1 MAVPSIA
8 SVGTANSG
16 ASTVSQINVIN
27 ASGLTSGDLCVI
39 IATNDNTTAT
49 AQFDDGTSGY
59 NVREQSDGSDAGFTF
74 IETAGSDTPDAF
86 VGAWYKELTGS
97 DSLSWRVDAQ
107 SSDNMCV
114 VCLRIT
120 GFKIG
125 APLDA
130 TGSAEENGSNTNH
143 AWTSTMSATGN
154 SLIIHA
160 AGFDGGDCSPFSLD
174 GSSVTA
180 GWSIT
185 ADVTGGSVGNES
197 ACMVAENSSHTT
209 TGTIPQL
216 DANSSVADGAAGFFF
231 AIAEADGTITANL
244 ASLEISTFAADVRT
258 GTNVDVS
265 TAFLQVTPFQASIT
279 ADTVIPPGKQGQTLN
294 IIDSESILYGL
305 YDPGDVWITDPQTDG
320 GYDITLTN
328 DGHFI
333 IDAGGDGTRQQFVH
347 DVYDTSAGALD
358 GEGTVSVNNNAPRL
372 ISGDSTYFDEDGE
385 LLIRGENYSYNV
397 AGESFDVEDDTFTA
411 TITSGS
417 LPPGMSMNNGILSGK
432 PTQTGTYS
440 FTLTLTDSV
449 GDTQNFSESMIV
461 LPNENVGVGSSSKG
475 VIFYVTI
482 NGERIGFKTID
493 EAEEAL
499 ERYERFINTPR
510 RIKRIIT
517 EKIKLDLDSFP
528 VNERKRY
535 VQKAIDV
542 DKEAGERIRYAQ
554 RQAKSSQL
562 ELKDRQRFKQRDRN
576 EPSTLD
582 KILKKREK

>member
-8 SVGTANSG
+8 SVGTNNSG
-16 ASTVSQINVIN
+16 GSAVTTLNVTN

-39 IATNDNTTAT
+39 IATNDNITDT
-49 AQFDDGTSGY
+49 AQFDDTTY
-59 NVREQSDGSDAGFTF
+59 NVREQSGGADAGFTF
-74 IETAGSDTPDAF
+74 IQTAGSSAPDAF
-86 VGAWYKELTGS
+86 VAAWYKEITGS

-107 SSDNMCV
+107 STDNMCV

-130 TGSAEENGSNTNH
+130 TGAAEENGSNTNH

-154 SLIIHA
+154 SLILHA
-160 AGFDGGDCSPFSLD
+160 SSYDGGDTSPFSLD
-174 GSSVTA
+174 GSSTTA

-185 ADVTGGSVGNES
+185 ADVTCGNFS
-197 ACMVAENSSHTT
+197 DRGACMVAENSSHSA

-216 DANSSVADGAAGFFF
+216 DSNTSVADGAAGFFF
-231 AIAEADGTITANL
+231 AIAEADGTISANL
-244 ASLEISTFAADVRT
+244 ASLTLTTYAADVRT

-265 TAFLQVTPFQASIT
+265 TAFLNVTPFQASIT

-294 IIDSESILYGL
+294 IVASDSILYGL

-320 GYDITLTN
+320 GYNITLTN
-328 DGHFI
+328 DGHFV

-347 DVYDTSAGALD
+347 DVYDASAGSLD

-372 ISGDSTYFDEDGE
+372 ISGDSTYFGEDGE
-385 LLIRGENYSYNV
+385 LLLRGENYSYNV
-397 AGESFDVEDDTFTA
+397 IGESFDVEDDTFTA
-411 TITSGS
+411 TISAGS

-432 PTQTGTYS
+432 PSKTGTYS

-482 NGERIGFKTID
+482 DGERIGFKTID

-499 ERYERFINTPR
+499 ERYERFVNTPR

-528 VNERKRY
+528 MNERKRY

-554 RQAKSSQL
+554 RQVKSNQP
-562 ELKDRQRFKQRDRN
+562 ELKDRQRFKQRDRQ
-576 EPSTLD
+576 EPSTLE
-582 KILKKREK
+582 KILRKREK